1 MAEYILKE
9 EPYPLKALVAFGM
22 NHRMWPKPSYLQ
34 EALKKLEF
42 YVNVDL
48 FLSDS
53 SDMADIVLPA
63 ATFFEREEIRTMR
76 GGMVGLS
83 EAAVCP
89 CGEAKMTL
97 RSFKNWHAEWDFLN
111 RCFLEPMRNI

>member
-1 MAEYILKE
+1 M
-9 EPYPLKALVAFGM
+9 KALVAVGM